1 MDIVA
6 NYHPV
11 FKAFLAGSFSGTF
24 STVLLQPL
32 DLVKTRLQNPGHFVT
47 AANVNGRIQPGMIAI
62 FANIVRQEHIVG
74 LWRGMV
80 PSVARCVPGVGLY
93 FSSLHWLKAK
103 MGKTRN
109 QDLGPL
115 EAVALGVVARA
126 MSGVALI
133 PMTVIKTRLCSSTAG
148 HRPLP
153 WHATEHDPRP
163 LSSSSCKPPCED
175 HRSTE
180 SEDVTRYVC
189 RSVVSTQE
197 LVYPN
202 GYRFFWLYG
211 RPIATSAY
219 ESGVYKYTSL
229 TGAFKAIY
237 STEGLRGLSCGLG
250 PTLARDAPFS
260 GLYLMFYTQTK
271 QAVPKEW
278 LQSPSAAS
286 AIHFTCGIVAGIAA
300 SLATN
305 PADVLKTKMQL
316 YPDKFPNAF
325 SAALYVHQTYGIKG
339 YFKGAVPRMLRRTLM
354 AAMAW
359 TIFEEIT
366 RSIGLK

>member
-24 STVLLQPL
+24 STILFQPL
-32 DLVKTRLQNPGHFVT
+32 DLVKTRLQNPTQHVV
-47 AANVNGRIQPGMIAI
+47 AATVNSRIQPGMMTI
-62 FANIVRQEHIVG
+62 FTNIVRQEQIVG

-80 PSVARCVPGVGLY
+80 PSIARCVPGVGIY

-103 MGKTRN
+103 MGKSKG
-109 QDLGPL
+109 DLGAL
-115 EAVALGVVARA
+115 EAVTLGVVART

-133 PMTVIKTRLCSSTAG
+133 PITVIKTR
-148 HRPLP
+148 
-153 WHATEHDPRP
+153 
-163 LSSSSCKPPCED
+163 
-175 HRSTE
+175 
-180 SEDVTRYVC
+180 
-189 RSVVSTQE
+189 
-197 LVYPN
+197 
-202 GYRFFWLYG
+202 
-211 RPIATSAY
+211 Y
-219 ESGVYKYTSL
+219 ESGVYKYNSL
-229 TGAFKAIY
+229 GGALKAIY
-237 STEGLRGLSCGLG
+237 KAEGFRGLSCGLG

-260 GLYLMFYTQTK
+260 GLYLMFYSQTK
-271 QAVPKEW
+271 QSVPKEW
-278 LQSPSAAS
+278 MQSPTAAS
-286 AIHFTCGIVAGIAA
+286 AVHFSCGILAGIAA

-305 PADVLKTKMQL
+305 PADVLKTNMQL

-325 SAALYVHQTYGIKG
+325 SAAVYVHQTYGVRG

-359 TIFEEIT
+359 TVFEEVT

>member
-1 MDIVA
+1 MPQALGAFQNGWAIDTAAPVDLSDKD
-6 NYHPV
+6 NEYHPV

-32 DLVKTRLQNPGHFVT
+32 DLVKTRLQNPGQLVA
-47 AANVNGRIQPGMIAI
+47 AANVNGRIQPGMITI
-62 FANIVRQEHIVG
+62 FANIVRQEHIIG

-109 QDLGPL
+109 QDLGAL
-115 EAVALGVVARA
+115 EAVALGVVARS

-133 PMTVIKTRLCSSTAG
+133 PITVIKTR
-148 HRPLP
+148 
-153 WHATEHDPRP
+153 
-163 LSSSSCKPPCED
+163 
-175 HRSTE
+175 
-180 SEDVTRYVC
+180 
-189 RSVVSTQE
+189 
-197 LVYPN
+197 
-202 GYRFFWLYG
+202 
-211 RPIATSAY
+211 Y

-229 TGAFKAIY
+229 TGALKAVY
-237 STEGLRGLSCGLG
+237 KAEGLRGLSCGLG

-278 LQSPSAAS
+278 MQSPSAAS
-286 AIHFTCGIVAGIAA
+286 AIHFTCGVIAGIAA
-300 SLATN
+300 SLVTN

-316 YPDKFPNAF
+316 YPEKFPNAF
-325 SAALYVHQTYGIKG
+325 TAALYVHQTYGMKG
-339 YFKGAVPRMLRRTLM
+339 YFKGAVPRMLRRTLT

-359 TIFEEIT
+359 TVFEEIT

>member
-1 MDIVA
+1 MSQLDAYA
-6 NYHPV
+6 NGWAIDTTPPGDLKVQHSDNDYHPV

-24 STVLLQPL
+24 STILFQPL
-32 DLVKTRLQNPGHFVT
+32 DLVKTRLQNPSQNVV
-47 AANVNGRIQPGMIAI
+47 AAAAVNGRIQPGMITI
-62 FANIVRQEHIVG
+62 FTNIIRQEQIIG

-80 PSVARCVPGVGLY
+80 PSIARCVPGVGLY

-103 MGKTRN
+103 LGKTRN

-115 EAVALGVVARA
+115 EAVTLGVVARS

-133 PMTVIKTRLCSSTAG
+133 PMTVIKTR
-148 HRPLP
+148 
-153 WHATEHDPRP
+153 
-163 LSSSSCKPPCED
+163 
-175 HRSTE
+175 
-180 SEDVTRYVC
+180 
-189 RSVVSTQE
+189 
-197 LVYPN
+197 
-202 GYRFFWLYG
+202 
-211 RPIATSAY
+211 Y
-219 ESGVYKYTSL
+219 ESGVYKYNSL
-229 TGAFKAIY
+229 GGALKAIY
-237 STEGLRGLSCGLG
+237 KAEGIRGLSCGLG

-278 LQSPSAAS
+278 LQTPTAAS
-286 AIHFTCGIVAGIAA
+286 LIHFSCGVVAGIAA

-316 YPDKFPNAF
+316 YPDKFPNTF

-359 TIFEEIT
+359 TVFEEIT
-366 RSIGLK
+366 RTIGLK

>member
-1 MDIVA
+1 MESVIQ
-6 NYHPV
+6 YHPV

-24 STVLLQPL
+24 STILFQPL
-32 DLVKTRLQNPGHFVT
+32 DLVKTRLQNPGQHVV
-47 AANVNGRIQPGMIAI
+47 AATVNGRIQPGMITI
-62 FANIVRQEHIVG
+62 FASIVRQEHIVG

-80 PSVARCVPGVGLY
+80 PSIARCVPGVGLY

-103 MGKTRN
+103 LGKTRN
-109 QDLGPL
+109 QDLSPL
-115 EAVALGVVARA
+115 EAITLGVVART

-133 PMTVIKTRLCSSTAG
+133 PITVIKTR
-148 HRPLP
+148 
-153 WHATEHDPRP
+153 
-163 LSSSSCKPPCED
+163 
-175 HRSTE
+175 
-180 SEDVTRYVC
+180 
-189 RSVVSTQE
+189 
-197 LVYPN
+197 
-202 GYRFFWLYG
+202 
-211 RPIATSAY
+211 Y
-219 ESGVYKYTSL
+219 ESGVYKYNSL
-229 TGAFKAIY
+229 GGALKAIY
-237 STEGLRGLSCGLG
+237 RAEGLRGLSCGLG

-278 LQSPSAAS
+278 LQSPTAS
-286 AIHFTCGIVAGIAA
+286 SIVHFSCGVVAGIAA

-316 YPDKFPNAF
+316 YPDKFPNTF
-325 SAALYVHQTYGIKG
+325 SAAVYIHQTYGVRG

-359 TIFEEIT
+359 TVFEEIT

>member
-1 MDIVA
+1 MSQALGSFSNGWAIDTAAPVDRSHDKA
-6 NYHPV
+6 DNEYHPV

-133 PMTVIKTRLCSSTAG
+133 PMTVIKTR
-148 HRPLP
+148 
-153 WHATEHDPRP
+153 
-163 LSSSSCKPPCED
+163 
-175 HRSTE
+175 
-180 SEDVTRYVC
+180 
-189 RSVVSTQE
+189 
-197 LVYPN
+197 
-202 GYRFFWLYG
+202 
-211 RPIATSAY
+211 Y